1 MVTTSEYFRAN
12 LGALDCDD
20 AALLEK
26 WCPRTY
32 TEHLIDE
39 ASGEYVLTARCQ
51 QPKTEV
57 DSDGN
62 SNRLFEFRSPVQG
75 RHLQLLTDEQ
85 YEKAA
90 SPELNDSYEDLL
102 ELWQRLT
109 ATRARDV
116 TSPFLE
122 SLNDC

>member
-1 MVTTSEYFRAN
+1 MPADIYRTPHRRGFGGVCAH
-12 LGALDCDD
+12 GAL
-20 AALLEK
+20 
-26 WCPRTY
+26 PT
-32 TEHLIDE
+32 TENTE
-39 ASGEYVLTARCQ
+39 A
-51 QPKTEV
+51 

-75 RHLQLLTDEQ
+75 RDLQLLTDEQ

-90 SPELNDSYEDLL
+90 SPKLNDSYEDLL
-102 ELWQRLT
+102 ELWQRLK

>member
-1 MVTTSEYFRAN
+1 M
-12 LGALDCDD
+12 
-20 AALLEK
+20 
-26 WCPRTY
+26 
-32 TEHLIDE
+32 
-39 ASGEYVLTARCQ
+39 
-51 QPKTEV
+51 EV

-75 RHLQLLTDEQ
+75 RDLQLLTDEQ

-102 ELWQRLT
+102 ELWQRLK

>member
-1 MVTTSEYFRAN
+1 MPTTEN
-12 LGALDCDD
+12 
-20 AALLEK
+20 
-26 WCPRTY
+26 
-32 TEHLIDE
+32 
-39 ASGEYVLTARCQ
+39 
-51 QPKTEV
+51 TEV

-62 SNRLFEFRSPVQG
+62 SESRVQLSLQG
-75 RHLQLLTDEQ
+75 RDLQLLTDEQ

-102 ELWQRLT
+102 ELWQRLK

>member
-1 MVTTSEYFRAN
+1 M
-12 LGALDCDD
+12 
-20 AALLEK
+20 
-26 WCPRTY
+26 
-32 TEHLIDE
+32 
-39 ASGEYVLTARCQ
+39 
-51 QPKTEV
+51 
-57 DSDGN
+57 
-62 SNRLFEFRSPVQG
+62 
-75 RHLQLLTDEQ
+75 TDEQ

-102 ELWQRLT
+102 ELWQRLK